1 MRISVNDLKER
12 LTFKRYVYKASAD
25 DLDPNHKRTLK
36 RTGAILWG
44 AMIPAPLTSSFK
56 YQAPAETMD
65 ARFRIAN
72 IYSGYV
78 HEDPGLF
85 DVVVWNGTKLH
96 RLSPIQKEEHF
107 WRFLLGSFEEKEL

>member
-1 MRISVNDLKER
+1 MRISRNDMKER
-12 LTFKRYVYKASAD
+12 LIFKRYVYKGDKDSV
-25 DLDPNHKRTLK
+25 DPTPKRTLK
-36 RTGAILWG
+36 KTLSLWG

-78 HEDPGLF
+78 QEDPGLF
-85 DVVVWNGTKLH
+85 DVVVWGGKKLH
-96 RLSPIQKEEHF
+96 RLSPIQKEDQF